1 MLWSFLDAGISWG
14 ILNLARVV
22 GPELFY
28 VLACVSIQRAAG
40 NPRAESESWTK
51 AVPLLLFTFC
61 RVLSIQEA
69 LFKTNEPSQKV
80 GPEPVLP
87 AARLSKLSG
96 SYETGAVVGWRCEL
110 QLHFSFIPIPV
121 PVAYQLLIQLH
132 TSCKPSC
139 KPQLQTP
146 GLPAEASV
154 T

>member
-1 MLWSFLDAGISWG
+1 MQGSLGESSTWHELLGLSFFTSS
-14 ILNLARVV
+14 
-22 GPELFY
+22 
-28 VLACVSIQRAAG
+28 LACVGIQRAAG

-61 RVLSIQEA
+61 RVLSIQDA
-69 LFKTNEPSQKV
+69 LFQTNEPSQKV

-110 QLHFSFIPIPV
+110 QLHLSFIPIPV
-121 PVAYQLLIQLH
+121 PVAYQLH
-132 TSCKPSC
+132 TSCKLSC